1 MANPLKG
8 LVKKFLVP
16 KKPIE
21 DVNGLFLDSGHF
33 MRVVEQPSGHPEYVS
48 GISNVATRFSLPT
61 RYGNVGLIAHNFLSG
76 KYFLELQ
83 PGDFLYLMD
92 GYGKRRR
99 YLVKSIQRYQ
109 ALQPRSPRSNF
120 INLDTQ
126 EFCSASEVFKRV
138 YMGNHRVVLQTCI
151 QKGSIEEWGRHFVIA
166 EPANENT
173 NQRISPGNQQIS
185 E

>member
-1 MANPLKG
+1 MHNP
-8 LVKKFLVP
+8 VKRLIEKLSAA
-16 KKPIE
+16 KKPVE
-21 DVNGLFLDSGHF
+21 SVNGLFLGTGHF
-33 MRVVEQPSGHPEYVS
+33 MRVVDQPTGNPEHVS

-92 GYGKRRR
+92 GFGKRRR
-99 YLVKSIQRYQ
+99 YLVSSIRRYQ

-120 INLDTQ
+120 IDLDTQ

-138 YMGNHRVVLQTCI
+138 YTGSHRVVLQTCI

-166 EPANENT
+166 EPAT
-173 NQRISPGNQQIS
+173 DVPPPR
-185 E
+185 